1 MAQNRVDL
9 FNLFSAVTK
18 TLTQNQQ
25 SLDQADEYNHDH
37 GSNMV
42 QTFQTIT
49 SALQQKQGRSASTAL
64 TYAAKNLSKNTT
76 SSSGKLYAQGLTQA
90 ASQLKG
96 KPVDSRTAL
105 DLLQS
110 LIGGGSS
117 STSSAR
123 SNMLASLF
131 GQLMGGTSTQDSTGS
146 SQPDNMVNALLGQL
160 AGSSQPP
167 TTGAS
172 NPAGDLLGSLLGQA
186 VSSTQSN
193 PSSAAQEGGDLL
205 GNLLGSLTGGQPS
218 TTGSSGN
225 LDLGDILNAGMN
237 YMQAKQHGVSTVEA
251 LAQAF
256 MSASGMGNASHRT
269 QSTSLVVNSF
279 LKALT
284 SSGKSQ

>member
-96 KPVDSRTAL
+96 KPVDSRSAL

-205 GNLLGSLTGGQPS
+205 GNLLDSLTGGQPS